1 MKRCLDRP
9 QLARLPG
16 PRPESG
22 SPPAHCRRA
31 PGESPGLPSEPPL
44 RARSRHTS
52 ESRAPGFRLL
62 PGTSASTN
70 GFQISR
76 GECPPFCTDRSL
88 YFLALPCSMP
98 PPHPLWQVL
107 TAPGLPEPFPFPP
120 PTLGLEAVTPLRSQ
134 SLLSSGRTCT
144 RDRGRTHRPGPPRA
158 VGGLVTKH

>member
-98 PPHPLWQVL
+98 PPPPLASADSSRPARTIPLPPAHPGAGSSDTSQESVSPLL
-107 TAPGLPEPFPFPP
+107 RTDLH
-120 PTLGLEAVTPLRSQ
+120 TRSRSHTPSRAAQ
-134 SLLSSGRTCT
+134 GGR
-144 RDRGRTHRPGPPRA
+144 
-158 VGGLVTKH
+158 GLVTKH